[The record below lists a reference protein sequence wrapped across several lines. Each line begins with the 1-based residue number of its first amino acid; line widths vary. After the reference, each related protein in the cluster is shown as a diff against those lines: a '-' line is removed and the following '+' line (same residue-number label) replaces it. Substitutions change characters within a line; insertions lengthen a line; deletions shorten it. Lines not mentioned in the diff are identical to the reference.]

1 MLRWLK
7 PGGLDAPAVQNRM
20 EEAME
25 KERRQGKEK
34 KQGRPWHKWTTERK
48 NAVTTQFKAVG
59 YKGLKLQLGGD
70 CPPLSTIKGWE
81 AHPGSTCRPA
91 GRPRYLTEPEEEQLK
106 NFVQRTRSRGA
117 VVDRQSLCLMAS
129 ELVKI
134 TRGPNATIPAFSHN
148 WVRSYRLRNGLTRLR
163 AANTDRTEASEE
175 EIRADNAWKV
185 DFKKVLETP
194 SRFGIPLENPMPSCA
209 VLAADETPPALH
221 M

>member
-1 MLRWLK
+1 M
-7 PGGLDAPAVQNRM
+7 
-20 EEAME
+20 
-25 KERRQGKEK
+25 
-34 KQGRPWHKWTTERK
+34 
-48 NAVTTQFKAVG
+48 
-59 YKGLKLQLGGD
+59 
-70 CPPLSTIKGWE
+70 
-81 AHPGSTCRPA
+81 
-91 GRPRYLTEPEEEQLK
+91 TEPEEEQLK

-209 VLAADETPPALH
+209 VLAADETPLPYICKTTSSYVH
-221 M
+221 RNSTRRVFVRNS